1 MENTEN
7 GITGIAALINR
18 RHLDAV
24 EVAIQRLESIDTP
37 EFYYKRGSIDRE
49 IEYLKRAIETLADYP
64 QELNKY
70 SEILADFIQYKRDAI
85 HREIEE
91 KKIRAYYPKD
101 GMIEHIGRWANFPE
115 RHIGLSFFSWAAH
128 TEDQLSAINT
138 VSSWS
143 IRQTEKVNGQSILLY
158 GPPGTGKTHLA
169 CAAGAFFGIVYGTE
183 NVIYSNAADIVRT
196 IRDSYDSESDHTEKQ
211 AFQKFTKPGLLIM
224 DEVGVGKDSDFSRE
238 TLHTVISKRYDKKL
252 PTIFITNA
260 NAKDFRA
267 AIMERAWDR
276 LQEDGAIQVKMAW
289 DSFRT
294 TPRTGPSR
302 FVCPYPPPAQPQA
315 VETDDLPY

>member
-1 MENTEN
+1 MNIPNFVE
-7 GITGIAALINR
+7 
-18 RHLDAV
+18 RHAQAV
-24 EVAIQRLESIDTP
+24 Q
-37 EFYYKRGSIDRE
+37 
-49 IEYLKRAIETLADYP
+49 RAIDEIPRFLTKEAMRDEWTIRR
-64 QELNKY
+64 ELDKAR
-70 SEILADFIQYKRDAI
+70 SAI
-85 HREIEE
+85 KCLDEHPDHRETYSAYIADLEEASMGLVERAFIERCA
-91 KKIRAYYPKD
+91 RAYY
-101 GMIEHIGRWANFPE
+101 ANLNEDARKQLSKEVKFPE
-115 RHIGLSFFSWAAH
+115 RHSGLTFLNWAAH
-128 TEDQLSAINT
+128 TDDQLAAIDSVHAWTVNQLTKVSGRSA
-138 VSSWS
+138 
-143 IRQTEKVNGQSILLY
+143 LLY

-169 CAAGAFFGIVYGTE
+169 CAAGLHLKLAGAWSV
-183 NVIYSNAADIVRT
+183 VYSNAADIVRMV
-196 IRDSYDSESDHTEKQ
+196 RSSFDDDNLTEKQ
-211 AFQKFTKPGLLIM
+211 AFERFTKPGLLIM

-289 DSFRT
+289 ESFRT